1 VSAAGTA
8 VTGGAVRRPA
18 RRPDGAAGFGRL
30 LHAEWTKF
38 RTVRGWVIGMLLAP
52 ALIVGVALLDHSS
65 CGGQVTPGGPIIT
78 GQGCAAPIGPGG
90 QAVTDSYYLV
100 HQSLGRD
107 GTITARVT
115 SLTSAG
121 GPGGLPPWSKAGLII
136 SASTR
141 PGSAYAAMMVTAG
154 HGVRMQYDYTG
165 DITGLAGAVSQ
176 AAPRWLR
183 LSRSGATITG
193 YDSADGVHW
202 TKVGTVRLPG
212 LPSTVPAG
220 LFAASP
226 GSSRQVSQSITG
238 SSAVGALSLATAR
251 FDQVSLGGAVRGTSW
266 TGAAVGGAAGGQ
278 GFRQEGGTFSVTGT
292 GDIAPLV
299 PGVSG
304 AGAGG
309 TDAGKTLLGA
319 FAGLIAVIVVASMF
333 MTAEYRRRLITA
345 TFAATPARGR
355 VLAAKATV
363 IGGVAFAAGLAG
375 GAVALP
381 LGKALL
387 RSNGNFIMPVTPQT
401 QARLVI
407 GTAAVL
413 AVAAVLALAVGTIL
427 RSGAAAITALVVT
440 MVLPYVL
447 ATALPVLPA
456 PAAGW
461 LLRVTPAA
469 GFAVQQTLVRYPQVA
484 AAYTPQQGYYP
495 LPPWAGLAVLCGF
508 AALAM
513 AVAVVSLRSRDA

>member
-1 VSAAGTA
+1 MSAAGTA

-52 ALIVGVALLDHSS
+52 VLIVAVALLDHSS

-165 DITGLAGAVSQ
+165 DITGLAGAVSPT
-176 AAPRWLR
+176 APRWLR

-202 TKVGTVRLPG
+202 TKVGTVHLPG
-212 LPSTVPAG
+212 LPATVPAG

-381 LGKALL
+381 LGEALL
-387 RSNGNFIMPVTPQT
+387 RSNGNFIMPVTPLT

-413 AVAAVLALAVGTIL
+413 AVAAVLALAMGTIL

>member
-1 VSAAGTA
+1 MGTIA
-8 VTGGAVRRPA
+8 TRGSGPGPA
-18 RRPDGAAGFGRL
+18 RRPRRGGGFGRL

-52 ALIVGVALLDHSS
+52 ALIVGIALLDHSS
-65 CGGQVTPGGPIIT
+65 CGGQVTPGGPVVT

-90 QAVTDSYYLV
+90 QAVTDSFYLV
-100 HQSLGRD
+100 HRSLGRT
-107 GTITARVT
+107 GTVTARVT
-115 SLTSAG
+115 ALTSAG
-121 GPGGLPPWSKAGLII
+121 GPGGLSPWSKAGLII

-165 DITGLAGAVSQ
+165 DITGLAGAVSS

-183 LSRSGATITG
+183 LTRSGDTITG
-193 YDSADGVHW
+193 YDSTDGVHW
-202 TKVGTVRLPG
+202 AKVGTVHLPG
-212 LPSTVPAG
+212 LPATVPAG
-220 LFAASP
+220 FFAASP
-226 GSSRQVSQSITG
+226 ASSRQVSQSITG

-251 FDQVSLGGAVRGTSW
+251 FDHVSLGGAVPGTSW
-266 TGAAVGGAAGGQ
+266 TGSSVGGAIPGQ
-278 GFRQEGGTFSVTGT
+278 GLRQQRGTFTVTGT

-304 AGAGG
+304 GGAGG
-309 TDAGKTLLGA
+309 TDAGRTLLGA
-319 FAGLIAVIVVASMF
+319 FAALIAVVVVAAMF
-333 MTAEYRRRLITA
+333 MTAEYRRGLIRA
-345 TFAATPARGR
+345 TFAASPARGR
-355 VLAAKATV
+355 VLAAKAAV
-363 IGGVAFAAGLAG
+363 IGGVAFAAGLIGSA
-375 GAVALP
+375 AALP
-381 LGKALL
+381 LGEALL
-387 RSNGNFIMPVTPQT
+387 RSDGNFIMPISPLT
-401 QARLVI
+401 QARLVA

-413 AVAAVLALAVGTIL
+413 AIAAVLALAMGTIL
-427 RSGAAAITALVVT
+427 RSGAGAITALVVT

-461 LLRVTPAA
+461 LLRLTPAA

-484 AAYTPQQGYYP
+484 ASYTPQQGYYP

-513 AVAVVSLRSRDA
+513 AIAVISLRSRDA

>member
-1 VSAAGTA
+1 MSAAGTA

-52 ALIVGVALLDHSS
+52 VLIVAVALLDHSS

-165 DITGLAGAVSQ
+165 DITGLAGAVSP
-176 AAPRWLR
+176 ASPRWLR

-202 TKVGTVRLPG
+202 TKVGTVHLPG
-212 LPSTVPAG
+212 LPATVPAG

-333 MTAEYRRRLITA
+333 MTAEYRRKLITA

-381 LGKALL
+381 LGEALL
-387 RSNGNFIMPVTPQT
+387 RSNGNFIMPVTPLT

>member
-1 VSAAGTA
+1 MGTTA
-8 VTGGAVRRPA
+8 TCGSGPGPA
-18 RRPDGAAGFGRL
+18 RRPRRETGFGRL

-52 ALIVGVALLDHSS
+52 VLIVGIALLDHSS
-65 CGGQVTPGGPIIT
+65 CGGQVTPGGPIVT

-100 HQSLGRD
+100 HRSLGRT
-107 GTITARVT
+107 GTVTARVT
-115 SLTSAG
+115 ALTSAG
-121 GPGGLPPWSKAGLII
+121 GPGGLSPWSKAGLII

-165 DITGLAGAVSQ
+165 DITGLAGAVSP

-183 LSRSGATITG
+183 LTRSGDTITG

-202 TKVGTVRLPG
+202 TTVGTVHLPG
-212 LPSTVPAG
+212 LPATVPAG

-226 GSSRQVSQSITG
+226 ASSRQVSQSITG

-251 FDQVSLGGAVRGTSW
+251 FDQVSLGGAVPGTSW
-266 TGAAVGGAAGGQ
+266 TGSSVGGAIPGQ
-278 GFRQEGGTFSVTGT
+278 GFRQRRGTFTVTGT

-319 FAGLIAVIVVASMF
+319 FAALIAVVVVASMF
-333 MTAEYRRRLITA
+333 MTAEYRRGLILA
-345 TFAATPARGR
+345 TFAASPARGR
-355 VLAAKATV
+355 VLVAKAAV
-363 IGGVAFAAGLAG
+363 VGGVAFAAGLVG

-381 LGKALL
+381 LGEALL
-387 RSNGNFIMPVTPQT
+387 RSNGNFIMPVTPLT

-413 AVAAVLALAVGTIL
+413 AVAAVLALAAGTIL
-427 RSGAAAITALVVT
+427 RSGAGAITALVVT

-456 PAAGW
+456 PAADW
-461 LLRVTPAA
+461 LLRLTPAA

-484 AAYTPQQGYYP
+484 AGYSPQQGYYP
-495 LPPWAGLAVLCGF
+495 LPPWAGFAVLCGF

-513 AVAVVSLRSRDA
+513 ALAVFSLRSRDA

>member
-1 VSAAGTA
+1 
-8 VTGGAVRRPA
+8 
-18 RRPDGAAGFGRL
+18 
-30 LHAEWTKF
+30 
-38 RTVRGWVIGMLLAP
+38 MLLAP
-52 ALIVGVALLDHSS
+52 VLIVAVALLDHSS

-165 DITGLAGAVSQ
+165 DITGLAGAVSP
-176 AAPRWLR
+176 ASPRWLR

-202 TKVGTVRLPG
+202 TKVGTVHLPG
-212 LPSTVPAG
+212 LPATVPAG

-278 GFRQEGGTFSVTGT
+278 GFRQDGGTFSVTGT

-333 MTAEYRRRLITA
+333 MTAEYRRKLITA

-381 LGKALL
+381 LGEALL
-387 RSNGNFIMPVTPQT
+387 RSNGNFIMPVTPLT

-484 AAYTPQQGYYP
+484 AAYTPQQDYYP